1 MIVSNLTM
9 DQHGTR
15 EATSMETH
23 GGLKAM
29 HRDIRLVQQRH
40 GSQEK
45 TRIEIEERPQLD
57 PHVHISLGWMDARA
71 WYQLTTLLS
80 RSYYMTSSHISRMKH
95 AKEDGI

>member
-1 MIVSNLTM
+1 LVQEEKNYNSRQGKGMIVSNLTM

-45 TRIEIEERPQLD
+45 TIIKIEEKPLLESI
-57 PHVHISLGWMDARA
+57 PHFTRMDGWLCMV
-71 WYQLTTLLS
+71 LV
-80 RSYYMTSSHISRMKH
+80 SYV
-95 AKEDGI
+95 A